1 MKISSRIAG
10 LGGEGGGAGIVLDV
24 EDVEVILVGVEEG
37 GGRRRRRSPERRE
50 VPDNRFQRWRSVMVR
65 LFSRA
70 ILAKLSPFLI
80 RTHSVGGVGLVW
92 ATGEVKVFAEVE
104 VVGAEVGVGGGEE
117 GRRRTSPGWRR

>member
-1 MKISSRIAG
+1 MKISSRVKG
-10 LGGEGGGAGIVLDV
+10 LGGEGGGAGIVLDG
-24 EDVEVILVGVEEG
+24 EDVRMVLVGVAEG
-37 GGRRRRRSPERRE
+37 GGRRRRSSPKRRE
-50 VPDNRFQRWRSVMVR
+50 VPDNRFQRWRSAMER

-92 ATGEVKVFAEVE
+92 AT
-104 VVGAEVGVGGGEE
+104 EVGVEVGEE

>member
-1 MKISSRIAG
+1 M
-10 LGGEGGGAGIVLDV
+10 E
-24 EDVEVILVGVEEG
+24 
-37 GGRRRRRSPERRE
+37 
-50 VPDNRFQRWRSVMVR
+50 R

-92 ATGEVKVFAEVE
+92 TVGEGEVLAGVE
-104 VVGAEVGVGGGEE
+104 GVGAEVGGVVGEE

>member
-1 MKISSRIAG
+1 MKISSRVAG
-10 LGGEGGGAGIVLDV
+10 LGEEGGGVGIVL
-24 EDVEVILVGVEEG
+24 DVEVILVGVEEE

-50 VPDNRFQRWRSVMVR
+50 SPDNRFQRWRSVMVR

-92 ATGEVKVFAEVE
+92 AMGEGEVFAGVE
-104 VVGAEVGVGGGEE
+104 GVGAEVGEEVGEE
-117 GRRRTSPGWRR
+117 GRRRTSPG

>member
-1 MKISSRIAG
+1 
-10 LGGEGGGAGIVLDV
+10 
-24 EDVEVILVGVEEG
+24 
-37 GGRRRRRSPERRE
+37 
-50 VPDNRFQRWRSVMVR
+50 MVR

-92 ATGEVKVFAEVE
+92 AMGEGEVFAGVE
-104 VVGAEVGVGGGEE
+104 GVGVEVGVEVGEE

>member
-1 MKISSRIAG
+1 MG
-10 LGGEGGGAGIVLDV
+10 EEGGEVGIVLEG
-24 EDVEVILVGVEEG
+24 EDVEVILSGVEEV

-80 RTHSVGGVGLVW
+80 RTHSAGVVGLVW
-92 ATGEVKVFAEVE
+92 ATGEGEVFAGVE
-104 VVGAEVGVGGGEE
+104 GVGVEVGVEVGEE